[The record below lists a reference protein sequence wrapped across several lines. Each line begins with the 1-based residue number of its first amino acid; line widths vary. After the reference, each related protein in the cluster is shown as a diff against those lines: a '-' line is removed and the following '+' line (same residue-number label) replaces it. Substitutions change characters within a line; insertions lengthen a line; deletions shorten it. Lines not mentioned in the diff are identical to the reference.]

1 MRESAIVADSKE
13 TNSVEGIGGIMEK
26 LFDRGITLA
35 KMQQRELGS
44 VAMILQFLDL
54 ENELQETRKRLENEL
69 DYPELRKEAFEIMLS
84 TSHDDT
90 DGTSLDM
97 VPTEQNWIE
106 ELVTAISKAGTGCD
120 ILDIRAIM
128 SDLPTELGLY
138 SLRIVHKVG
147 DTMKKNT
154 IRVWIVPTE

>member
-1 MRESAIVADSKE
+1 
-13 TNSVEGIGGIMEK
+13 MEK
-26 LFDRGITLA
+26 LFDKGMRLA
-35 KMQQRELGS
+35 KMLDGRDGT

-54 ENELQETRKRLENEL
+54 ENELQETRDRLEKEL
-69 DYPELRKEAFEIMLS
+69 EYPELRKESFEIMLS
-84 TSHDDT
+84 TAHDET
-90 DGTSLDM
+90 DGTALDM
-97 VPTEQNWIE
+97 IPTEQNWIE
-106 ELVTAISKAGTGCD
+106 ELVTATSKAGIGCD

-128 SDLPTELGLY
+128 SELPTELGLY